1 VPVQFLVHV
10 YAQPACTH
18 PPYLYG
24 NASAGSCVG
33 VEVGVPIILLLTVEN
48 YCAGCGFTM
57 QDIATQSF
65 PIVIK
70 STIVQNTTIFWTVT
84 LVWTPTADD
93 VGSQVLCS
101 VAVDR

>member
-1 VPVQFLVHV
+1 MPVQFLVYV
-10 YAQPACTH
+10 YAQPACTQR
-18 PPYLYG
+18 PYLYG
-24 NASAGSCVG
+24 DAPTGSCIG
-33 VEVGVPIILLLTVEN
+33 VEVGVPLTLLLIVEN

-70 STIVQNTTIFWTVT
+70 STIVQNTTIFWSVT

-93 VGSQVLCS
+93 VGSQILCS